1 MAIPSLDID
10 PFCQA
15 FFDDPFP
22 AHAALRDAGPVV
34 YLPRYD
40 LFAVAR
46 YADVQAALMNWGD
59 FSSARGVGL
68 SDFAREKP
76 WRLPSLLLET
86 DPPLHDRTR
95 KLMDRVLSPA
105 AVRALRVDFA
115 AAADTL
121 IDALLERDSFD
132 AVTDLAEAYPLAV
145 FPDAVGMPRENRRF
159 LLPYGNM
166 VFNSFGPRNAFFE
179 AAVHDAAPVLEWVQA
194 QSRREALAPVGF
206 GAVIHAAADTGEVT
220 RDEAEILVR
229 SLLTAG
235 VDTTVNGLGAAL
247 YCLARFPVQFERLRS
262 DPMLARGAFEEA
274 VRLESPVQTF
284 FRTTVREVVIGRAAG
299 GDEAGDDVAGGDET
313 IGEGRKVLLF
323 LGAANRDPRRWE
335 QPDGYDITRRAAGH
349 VGFGT
354 GIHGCVGA
362 VLARLEAEVV
372 LSALARKVARIEIV
386 GTPRRRHNNTLRG
399 LASLPMRLRAA

>member
-10 PFCQA
+10 PFCQT

-76 WRLPSLLLET
+76 WRLPSLLLEA

-95 KLMDRVLSPA
+95 QLMDRVLSPA

-115 AAADTL
+115 AAADAL
-121 IDALLERDSFD
+121 IDALLERDSFA

-179 AAVHDAAPVLEWVQA
+179 AAVRDAAPVLEWVQA

-235 VDTTVNGLGAAL
+235 VDTTVNGLGAVL
-247 YCLARFPVQFERLRS
+247 YCLARFPAQFERLRS

-284 FRTTVREVVIGRAAG
+284 FRTTVREAVIGC
-299 GDEAGDDVAGGDET
+299 VAGGDET

-335 QPDGYDITRRAAGH
+335 LPDGYDISRRAAGH
-349 VGFGT
+349 VGFGA

-386 GTPRRRHNNTLRG
+386 GTPRRRYDNTLRG
-399 LASLPMRLRAA
+399 LASLPMRLHAA